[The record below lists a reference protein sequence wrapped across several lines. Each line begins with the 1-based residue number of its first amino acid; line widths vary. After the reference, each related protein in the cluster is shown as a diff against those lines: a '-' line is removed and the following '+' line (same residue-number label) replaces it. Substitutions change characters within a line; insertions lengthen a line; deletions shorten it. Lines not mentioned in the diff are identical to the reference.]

1 MNFGKVHHFL
11 DNKTFYIPRKL
22 YCRYCKTF
30 YLHSKKVPLCTVLWI
45 QWNLL
50 STFQERSIAFTV
62 KPSIY
67 IPRKPHSM
75 YCILDAESW
84 NLLSTFQENSI
95 ASTVKS
101 SIYIPRKLHS
111 MYCMFAE
118 CWVMSWLIILIIVN
132 NDWYWF
138 VQDWLLMIP
147 SVVSKLNVYCRP
159 QESIRSNIS
168 CLIFTAVDIPIVVSK
183 CRTWRIY
190 LLVNARQ
197 W

>member
-1 MNFGKVHHFL
+1 MYRIMN
-11 DNKTFYIPRKL
+11 TM
-22 YCRYCKTF
+22 
-30 YLHSKKVPLCTVLWI
+30 
-45 QWNLL
+45 
-50 STFQERSIAFTV
+50 

-67 IPRKPHSM
+67 IPRKIHCIHYCKVFYLHSKKTPQHLL
-75 YCILDAESW
+75 YFECWVW

-95 ASTVKS
+95 ASIVKS